1 LRVKGLEVLLERSN
15 RILYRSFAAMIIT
28 GFATA
33 LFSIAY
39 GGSIFLTRVAGSPAA
54 LLEPHFDLLSSL
66 ALPTLVIG
74 VSMILTPAYS
84 GVTQTGIYSL
94 LTAGL
99 IIISAVS
106 RIYLYLFQN
115 DTLQI
120 LSAGLLAT
128 ASWINFLSSLQCFLI
143 PSRRPSTR
151 FLKAMNIFFL
161 LSLSAIAAFATT
173 YALLGIKVLFD
184 PRIYYVFPIPIIFS
198 VMIRTDPFTRRY
210 YSRDLDTLLW
220 IPPTLSLASA
230 IASILYI
237 SSGNR
242 YAMIAADNLAVAS
255 IATSSIIIFGRSGES
270 SEARNVVAYTN
281 YLRAG
286 HIWGLIF
293 SLILILSDVGMI
305 GSPNDLYIHIL
316 MLGFVGNVFAA
327 YSRFLIP
334 IKPFALVLPRALDN
348 RFIAILNLMIV
359 FRALSSIGLLG
370 ASQPIT
376 YLLAGTMA
384 IAIILYI
391 ISRLVTG
398 LRAS

>member
-1 LRVKGLEVLLERSN
+1 LRVKRLEALLERSN
-15 RILYRSFAAMIIT
+15 RILYRSFAVIIIT
-28 GFATA
+28 GFAAA

-39 GGSIFLTRVAGSPAA
+39 GGSIFLTRVAGSPIAF
-54 LLEPHFDLLSSL
+54 LKPHFDLLVSL
-66 ALPTLVIG
+66 GLPTLVIG

-99 IIISAVS
+99 TVLSAIS
-106 RIYLYLFQN
+106 RIYLYLSQN
-115 DTLQI
+115 DATQI

-143 PSRRPSTR
+143 PSRRPSTK
-151 FLKAMNIFFL
+151 FFKAMNIFFL

-173 YALLGIKVLFD
+173 YALLGIEVLFD

-210 YSRDLDTLLW
+210 YSRDLDALLW

-237 SSGNR
+237 SSGDR
-242 YAMIAADNLAVAS
+242 YAMMAADNLAVAS
-255 IATSSIIIFGRSGES
+255 MVTSTIIISGGSGKS
-270 SEARNVVAYTN
+270 SEARNVVAYAN

-286 HIWGLIF
+286 HIWGLVF

-305 GSPNDLYIHIL
+305 RSSNDLYIHIL

-348 RFIAILNLMIV
+348 RFIAILNLMVI
-359 FRALSSIGLLG
+359 FRALSSIGLPG
-370 ASQPIT
+370 VSQPIIH
-376 YLLAGTMA
+376 LLAGAMA

-391 ISRLVTG
+391 IYRLVIG
-398 LRAS
+398 LRSL

>member
-1 LRVKGLEVLLERSN
+1 LERSN

-143 PSRRPSTR
+143 P
-151 FLKAMNIFFL
+151 I
-161 LSLSAIAAFATT
+161 
-173 YALLGIKVLFD
+173 
-184 PRIYYVFPIPIIFS
+184 
-198 VMIRTDPFTRRY
+198 
-210 YSRDLDTLLW
+210 
-220 IPPTLSLASA
+220 
-230 IASILYI
+230 
-237 SSGNR
+237 
-242 YAMIAADNLAVAS
+242 
-255 IATSSIIIFGRSGES
+255 
-270 SEARNVVAYTN
+270 
-281 YLRAG
+281 
-286 HIWGLIF
+286 
-293 SLILILSDVGMI
+293 
-305 GSPNDLYIHIL
+305 
-316 MLGFVGNVFAA
+316 
-327 YSRFLIP
+327 
-334 IKPFALVLPRALDN
+334 
-348 RFIAILNLMIV
+348 
-359 FRALSSIGLLG
+359 
-370 ASQPIT
+370 
-376 YLLAGTMA
+376 
-384 IAIILYI
+384 
-391 ISRLVTG
+391 
-398 LRAS
+398 